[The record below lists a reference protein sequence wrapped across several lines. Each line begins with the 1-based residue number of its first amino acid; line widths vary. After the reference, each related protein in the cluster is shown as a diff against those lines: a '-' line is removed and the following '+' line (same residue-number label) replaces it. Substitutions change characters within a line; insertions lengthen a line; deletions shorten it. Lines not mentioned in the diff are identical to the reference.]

1 MKNSINKW
9 VVMSIISGM
18 FAVSCNTP
26 KEKIEDAK
34 VDMESA
40 TTDMKVAT
48 KDMQEAK
55 DEYLADVEKY
65 KNESN
70 TQIAANEESIK
81 EFNARIAGQK
91 ASAAKE
97 YKEKIASLEKKNS
110 DMKLKLDNAKTDSKE
125 NWEKFKKEFSHDM
138 DELGNAFKDF
148 TVKNV
153 KK

>member
-1 MKNSINKW
+1 
-9 VVMSIISGM
+9 
-18 FAVSCNTP
+18 
-26 KEKIEDAK
+26 
-34 VDMESA
+34 MESA
-40 TTDMKVAT
+40 TTDMKDAT

-65 KNESN
+65 KNESK